1 MIQYRKL
8 NLSEGHS
15 FVLSEE
21 EARQDMS
28 TLLDRGYDMST
39 IRELFAYDEGRIQLH
54 PQQFIILRHSDL
66 HPAVEDLIR
75 NLAQR
80 KMTVILYLA
89 GAYQNASVSP
99 R

>member
-54 PQQFIILRHSDL
+54 SLLFIILQHSDL
-66 HPAVEDLIR
+66 HPAVEAMIR
-75 NLAQR
+75 NLALR
-80 KMTVILYLA
+80 KITVILYRA
-89 GAYQNASVSP
+89 VH
-99 R
+99 